1 MGLGRGGGGGLEV
14 NGTTIDISLF
24 YLPHEFFLSLELR
37 RHTETT
43 LPNV

>member
-1 MGLGRGGGGGLEV
+1 MKV

-43 LPNV
+43 LPYGVSALTDANV